1 MEVQNKINV
10 NTYHNSDN
18 LIDSKDLRNK
28 NIKHIEVLEKV
39 KEVLLLPKLEVMT
52 TEQVSEYYEVP
63 VETIKNVIMIIA
75 QNLMKMVVIW
85 KQVKIF

>member
-28 NIKHIEVLEKV
+28 NIKHIEVLEKL
-39 KEVLLLPKLEVMT
+39 KKCCCYL
-52 TEQVSEYYEVP
+52 S
-63 VETIKNVIMIIA
+63 
-75 QNLMKMVVIW
+75 
-85 KQVKIF
+85 

>member
-75 QNLMKMVVIW
+75 QNLMKMVVI
-85 KQVKIF
+85 